1 MIVNTHED
9 NTKLLMVLATII
21 LVIVSIFAMSCK
33 NGSEG
38 KQETIA
44 HDTIIVRDTVY
55 IEKVKYFDA
64 RWMKQKF
71 ETCEWK
77 SWESYD
83 YHFVVR
89 HPVFM
94 QMDESWTSTSGVCF
108 EYKGVRLLAKA
119 YKDKVEMSVEQKYK
133 KLSLSANTKSMKDSC
148 FLIAGKMGEED
159 CYFEKDIKID
169 GSWYYIRAEF
179 PQPFTSSIDA
189 LLQYV
194 KDYDPFAFSPY
205 VKR

>member
-1 MIVNTHED
+1 MEKTLTLIVAA
-9 NTKLLMVLATII
+9 VLTA
-21 LVIVSIFAMSCK
+21 SSCQ
-33 NGSEG
+33 NG
-38 KQETIA
+38 KTETMERKA
-44 HDTIIVRDTVY
+44 YDTVFVRDTVVVHDT
-55 IEKVKYFDA
+55 IVLKDEKYYDGKWLK
-64 RWMKQKF
+64 RKF

-77 SWESYD
+77 LWESYD

-94 QMDESWTSTSGVCF
+94 QMDESKASTSGVCF

-119 YKDKVEMSVEQKYK
+119 YRDKVEMSIEEKYNELGK
-133 KLSLSANTKSMKDSC
+133 SAITKSVKDNY

-169 GSWYYIRAEF
+169 GCWYYIRAEF
-179 PQPFTSSIDA
+179 PQAFTSSIDA

-194 KDYDPFAFSPY
+194 KEYNPFAYSPY
-205 VKR
+205 VKQ

>member
-1 MIVNTHED
+1 MKKTLTLIVAA
-9 NTKLLMVLATII
+9 VLTA
-21 LVIVSIFAMSCK
+21 SSCQNEK
-33 NGSEG
+33 T
-38 KQETIA
+38 ETMERKA
-44 HDTIIVRDTVY
+44 YDTVFVRDTVVVHDT
-55 IEKVKYFDA
+55 ILVEEVKYYDGKWLK
-64 RWMKQKF
+64 RKF
-71 ETCEWK
+71 EGCEWK

-94 QMDESWTSTSGVCF
+94 QMDESKASTSGVCF

-119 YKDKVEMSVEQKYK
+119 YKDKVDMSVEQKYK
-133 KLSLSANTKSMKDSC
+133 ELSQSANTKSVKDNY

-169 GSWYYIRAEF
+169 GCWYYIRAEF
-179 PQPFTSSIDA
+179 PQAFTSSIDA

-194 KDYDPFAFSPY
+194 KEYNPFAYSPY
-205 VKR
+205 VKQ

>member
-1 MIVNTHED
+1 
-9 NTKLLMVLATII
+9 
-21 LVIVSIFAMSCK
+21 MSCT
-33 NGSEG
+33 NGDEE
-38 KQETIA
+38 KLETVA
-44 HDTIIVRDTVY
+44 RDTIIVRDTIY

-64 RWMKQKF
+64 RWLQRKF

-94 QMDESWTSTSGVCF
+94 QMNEDKASTSGVCF
-108 EYKGVRLLAKA
+108 EYKGIRLLAKA
-119 YKDKVEMSVEQKYK
+119 YKDKVEMSIEEKYNELGK
-133 KLSLSANTKSMKDSC
+133 SANTKSMKDNY
-148 FLIAGKMGEED
+148 FLIAGKMGEEN

-169 GSWYYIRAEF
+169 GCWYYIRAEF
-179 PQPFTSSIDA
+179 PQAFTSSIDA

-194 KDYDPFAFSPY
+194 KEYDPFAFSLY
-205 VKR
+205 VKQ

>member
-1 MIVNTHED
+1 MGYMEKKMKRIGLIT
-9 NTKLLMVLATII
+9 LTI
-21 LVIVSIFAMSCK
+21 LSIFAMSCT
-33 NGSEG
+33 NGDEE
-38 KQETIA
+38 KLETVA
-44 HDTIIVRDTVY
+44 RDTIIVRDTIY

-64 RWMKQKF
+64 RWLQRKF

-94 QMDESWTSTSGVCF
+94 QMNEDKASTSGVCF
-108 EYKGVRLLAKA
+108 EYKGIRLLAKA
-119 YKDKVEMSVEQKYK
+119 YKDKVEMSIEEKYNELGK
-133 KLSLSANTKSMKDSC
+133 SANTKSMKDNY
-148 FLIAGKMGEED
+148 FLIAGKMGEEN

-169 GSWYYIRAEF
+169 GCWYYIRAEF
-179 PQPFTSSIDA
+179 PQAFTSSIDA

-194 KDYDPFAFSPY
+194 KEYDPFAFSLY
-205 VKR
+205 VKQ

>member
-1 MIVNTHED
+1 MKKTLTLIVAA
-9 NTKLLMVLATII
+9 VLTA
-21 LVIVSIFAMSCK
+21 SSCQ
-33 NGSEG
+33 NG
-38 KQETIA
+38 KTETMERKA
-44 HDTIIVRDTVY
+44 YDTVFVRDTVVVHDT
-55 IEKVKYFDA
+55 IVLKDEKYYDGKWLK
-64 RWMKQKF
+64 RKF

-77 SWESYD
+77 LWESYD

-94 QMDESWTSTSGVCF
+94 QMDESKASTSGVCF

-119 YKDKVEMSVEQKYK
+119 YKDKVDMSVEQKYK
-133 KLSLSANTKSMKDSC
+133 ELSQSANTKSVKDNY

-169 GSWYYIRAEF
+169 GCWYYIRAEF
-179 PQPFTSSIDA
+179 PQAFTSSIDA

-194 KDYDPFAFSPY
+194 KEYNPFAYSPY
-205 VKR
+205 VKQ

>member
-1 MIVNTHED
+1 MKKTLTLIVAA
-9 NTKLLMVLATII
+9 VLTA
-21 LVIVSIFAMSCK
+21 SSCQ
-33 NGSEG
+33 NG
-38 KQETIA
+38 KTETMERKA
-44 HDTIIVRDTVY
+44 YDTVFVRDTVVVHDT
-55 IEKVKYFDA
+55 IVLKDEKYYDGKWLK
-64 RWMKQKF
+64 RKF

-77 SWESYD
+77 LWESYD

-94 QMDESWTSTSGVCF
+94 QMDESKASTSGVCF

-119 YKDKVEMSVEQKYK
+119 YKDKVDMSVEQKYK
-133 KLSLSANTKSMKDSC
+133 ELSQSANTKSVKDNY

-169 GSWYYIRAEF
+169 GCWYYIRAEF
-179 PQPFTSSIDA
+179 PQAFTSSIDA

-194 KDYDPFAFSPY
+194 KEYNPFACSPY
-205 VKR
+205 VKQ